1 MNIILIFLILILST
15 EKKSQTEQ
23 HSCCSSPTA
32 QFAMLSSDKTF
43 EAAHLPPD
51 SMKYEPKKGKFISFE
66 TGDSLKGR
74 AFEVLGESMS
84 MKALT
89 KKKVLLMIH
98 EWWGLNDYIER
109 EAERMQEEL
118 GDVNVLAL
126 DLYDGKVAT
135 TPEDAGKY
143 MQSVSEERAKA
154 IINGAIKYVGAKSN
168 VATIG
173 WCFGGGWSLQTAL
186 LANKQAVGCVMFY
199 GMPEKDSSKL
209 ATLNCDVLG
218 IFAKKDKWIN
228 PDVVSEFEKNM
239 KKAKKKLTVHSY
251 DADHA
256 FANPSNPHFDK
267 EATSDAH
274 KKVMEFLKTSFK

>member
-51 SMKYEPKKGKFISFE
+51 SMKYEPKKGKFISFV
-66 TGDSLKGR
+66 TTDSVKGR
-74 AFEVLGESMS
+74 AFEVKSEKPSN
-84 MKALT
+84 KY
-89 KKKVLLMIH
+89 LLMIH

-118 GDVNVLAL
+118 GDVDVLAL

-135 TPEDAGKY
+135 TAEDAGKY

-154 IINGAIKYVGAKSN
+154 IINGAIKYVGAKAN

-186 LANKQAVGCVMFY
+186 LANKQEIGR
-199 GMPEKDSSKL
+199 
-209 ATLNCDVLG
+209 
-218 IFAKKDKWIN
+218 
-228 PDVVSEFEKNM
+228 
-239 KKAKKKLTVHSY
+239 
-251 DADHA
+251 
-256 FANPSNPHFDK
+256 
-267 EATSDAH
+267 AH
-274 KKVMEFLKTSFK
+274 V